1 MLIEAD
7 DIFLERTTRQNAKPK
22 NGKIWL
28 NIRTSTPSGQPRRIN
43 REAPGS
49 QGDCI
54 VVSEEDEKDVASNKV
69 PENSEYEDDDD
80 DDEDMEMSAEHA
92 FSVVLKNE

>member
-1 MLIEAD
+1 
-7 DIFLERTTRQNAKPK
+7 
-22 NGKIWL
+22 
-28 NIRTSTPSGQPRRIN
+28 
-43 REAPGS
+43 
-49 QGDCI
+49 
-54 VVSEEDEKDVASNKV
+54 VSFQV